1 LWNLWK
7 YSVPAMV
14 THTAAGKVTGATLK
28 RMFKERGL
36 SRREVAARAG
46 IRLSTLR
53 VHLSMGFPRRR
64 LRLVMET
71 ALDASIWTSEQE
83 FIRRKALRA
92 RLHFD
97 PWTIRAEELRR
108 QMSRLEIKGWRDKR
122 KRRELIE
129 LLEQQLLNKNQHT
142 GGKET

>member
-1 LWNLWK
+1 MATL
-7 YSVPAMV
+7 
-14 THTAAGKVTGATLK
+14 TATAKVAAATLK
-28 RMFKERGL
+28 RFFQERGL

-46 IRLSTLR
+46 IRLKTLR
-53 VHLSMGFPRRR
+53 EQLAKGFPRRR

-71 ALDASIWTSEQE
+71 ALDAPIWTDEAE

-129 LLEQQLLNKNQHT
+129 LLEQQLLNKKQNT